1 MKLSDFKKKLKEI
14 EKEGFIKSKRKS
26 NTGIGYTLETLLGIK
41 ENNIKLPD
49 LGNFE
54 LKSKRKNVSTL
65 VTMFTFNSGVWQIP
79 QGDTIKKY
87 GYQDGKNRT
96 ALKCFV
102 RVKPNAQGLFLKVTK
117 QSLQMYHT
125 DNTLIAE
132 WDATKLLQ
140 YFAAKL
146 PKLILVLANTR
157 RDENDREEFH
167 YNEAY
172 LLKTPSKTGLLKL
185 IEKNLVVVD
194 LRMHKEEGKAVRNR
208 GTAFRIEEKN
218 LVECFN
224 VKTKLL

>member
-1 MKLSDFKKKLKEI
+1 MKLSEFKSKLKAI
-14 EKEGFIKSKRKS
+14 EKQGFIKSKRKS
-26 NTGIGYTLETLLGIK
+26 NTGIGYTLETLLGIH

-49 LGNFE
+49 LGKIE

-65 VTMFTFNSGVWQIP
+65 VTMFTFNSGVWKISQA
-79 QGDTIKKY
+79 DTLKKY
-87 GYQDGKNRT
+87 GYKDSKKRT

-102 RVKPNAQGLFLKVTK
+102 RVKPNAQGLYLKATK
-117 QSLQMYHT
+117 TALQMYHK
-125 DNTLIAE
+125 DKTLIAE

-140 YFAAKL
+140 YFNAKL

-172 LLKTPSKTGLLKL
+172 LLKNPSKTGLLKL
-185 IEKNLVVVD
+185 IEKDFVVVD
-194 LRMHKEEGKAVRNR
+194 LRMHIEKGKAVRNR
-208 GTAFRIEEKN
+208 GTAFRVEEKN

-224 VKTKLL
+224 DKTKLL